1 MIKRRVSVLWGIA
14 CCLLF
19 FLTGCRDSRARVI
32 IDNQSECGAIQV
44 RLSNTTSSEVLETKV
59 ASGAT
64 YEFVVQPDVYYE
76 YIIDFTAAGATKDDY
91 RCTSL
96 EQGKVRVPAG
106 TAQTFTLR
114 SEKQTAVPTP

>member
-1 MIKRRVSVLWGIA
+1 MTERRVPALLIIA
-14 CCLLF
+14 CGLLF
-19 FLTGCRDSRARVI
+19 SLTGCRDSRARVI

-44 RLSNTTSSEVLETKV
+44 RLTNTTSNEVLQQKV
-59 ASGAT
+59 AVGTT

-76 YIIDFTAAGATKDDY
+76 YVIDFTAAGANPEGY

-106 TAQTFTLR
+106 TSQTFTLR
-114 SEKQTAVPTP
+114 SDKQTAVPTP